1 MSGKVCPHQNHICK
15 ECGRQFVLFPDKKL
29 VPVETKS
36 LVDKLLLERISL
48 AGIARVTGVSESWLQ
63 RYVNKKMAE
72 IPKTIEFK
80 SGFTQKDILLV
91 ECDELWSFVQN
102 KENKQWV
109 WLAMNQQTRQII
121 GVHIGSRGEDGA
133 RCLWNSLPQVCKD
146 EAFYYIDGHPAYGAL
161 IPTGRH
167 IVVGK
172 ESGKTSL
179 IERFNNTIRQR
190 LSRFVRKTLSF
201 SKKIENH
208 IGSVWLF
215 IHDYNASLRI

>member
-1 MSGKVCPHQNHICK
+1 M
-15 ECGRQFVLFPDKKL
+15 
-29 VPVETKS
+29 
-36 LVDKLLLERISL
+36 
-48 AGIARVTGVSESWLQ
+48 
-63 RYVNKKMAE
+63 
-72 IPKTIEFK
+72 
-80 SGFTQKDILLV
+80 LLV

-121 GVHIGSRGEDGA
+121 GVHIGSRDEDCA
-133 RCLWNSLPQVCKD
+133 QCLWNSLPQVFKD
-146 EAFYYIDGHPAYGAL
+146 EAFFYTDGNPSYGAV

-172 ESGKTSL
+172 ESGKTSF

-201 SKKIENH
+201 SKILKNH
-208 IGSVWLF
+208 IGSLWLF